1 LQLPILMLFGP
12 KKFNFYQKL
21 SFFKNLQLQVA
32 KLYSLSCLILFLTFA
47 KMIMLPQYLKKAV

>member
-1 LQLPILMLFGP
+1 MLFGP